1 MMEYVNNVYLS
12 FNNTSHTNI
21 LINKQNT
28 NNDARYYYFLFYNRD
43 LTEDEINQIFTYLNR
58 EGLPYE

>member
-1 MMEYVNNVYLS
+1 MNSYEEFLQSIDELYDQNKLD
-12 FNNTSHTNI
+12 FNNY
-21 LINKQNT
+21 K
-28 NNDARYYYFLFYNRD
+28 FYNRD